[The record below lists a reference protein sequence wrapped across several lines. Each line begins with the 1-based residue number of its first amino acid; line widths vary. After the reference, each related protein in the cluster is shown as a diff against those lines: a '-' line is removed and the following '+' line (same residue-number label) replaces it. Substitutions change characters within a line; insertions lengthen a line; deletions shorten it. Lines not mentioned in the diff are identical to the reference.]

1 MVKSISFIALTQ
13 FFNFNEL
20 KVLRQPGYFIFFTV
34 KPTIFCTILYGNIC
48 FSAALFQKFKIVN
61 MLNEV

>member
-20 KVLRQPGYFIFFTV
+20 KVLRQPGYFIF
-34 KPTIFCTILYGNIC
+34 L
-48 FSAALFQKFKIVN
+48 Q
-61 MLNEV
+61 LNQQYFLQGCMEISVSVQYYFRSL